1 MTFRYPLTLYV
12 DRDCP
17 LCAREIRWLQRHAS
31 PARLH
36 LVDVSAPDFDP
47 RPTGRSLAQ
56 LRACL
61 HARSADGQWLT
72 GVDATLGSWRAA
84 GFTRFAAVIGWHPLR
99 PLLRLGY
106 RLFARLRPRLHWL
119 PHPDGAARCAGN
131 TCATPPRRRDD

>member
-31 PARLH
+31 SARLR
-36 LVDVSAPDFDP
+36 LVDVSAADFDP

-61 HARSADGQWLT
+61 HAQSADGQWLT

-84 GFTRFAAVIGWHPLR
+84 GFERLAAALGWRPLR
-99 PLLRLGY
+99 PVLRLGY

-131 TCATPPRRRDD
+131 ACTPPARRRDD